1 VRGALAAAALV
12 ALLAAAS
19 ASPAPARTAKL
30 TKAENHWAVPVVN
43 LMKSLS
49 GRIGAV
55 GNQVSD
61 KTLLTKGSRAQL
73 KLAVTL
79 ANLIACAG
87 KLKQDGP
94 PPTARL
100 KPFATSMSSACSH
113 YVAGSHLLAKGVG
126 KATAGHSAADVK
138 LGTSLITKAVGELRR
153 GSTSLGRAQA
163 QLVALTR

>member
-1 VRGALAAAALV
+1 MQT
-12 ALLAAAS
+12 S
-19 ASPAPARTAKL
+19 KL
-30 TKAENHWAVPVVN
+30 TKGENAWAVPVVN

-55 GNQVSD
+55 GKQVAD
-61 KTLLTKGSRAQL
+61 PTLLTRGSKAQG

-79 ANLIACAG
+79 ANLIACQG
-87 KLKQDGP
+87 KLKKDGP

-100 KPFATSMSSACSH
+100 KPFSSSMGSACSH

-126 KATAGHSAADVK
+126 KLSA
-138 LGTSLITKAVGELRR
+138 SLIKQALHELQQ
-153 GSTSLGRAQA
+153 GSQALGRAQT

>member
-12 ALLAAAS
+12 ALLASAS
-19 ASPAPARTAKL
+19 AAPARTAKL

>member
-12 ALLAAAS
+12 ALLASAS
-19 ASPAPARTAKL
+19 AAPARTAKL

-126 KATAGHSAADVK
+126 KATTGHSAADVK